1 MSKDLLYRPDLSYD
15 KSYYTDGKL
24 YDLTEDIHI
33 NSQDEQDNLSNK
45 LNHIDDLLKDII
57 SKLPIIPEDLLD
69 VFLPPFITVNDVLKD
84 LIDNKSLY
92 FYCVADNI
100 RKGAAS
106 NAVQIAL
113 KILRNIN

>member
-1 MSKDLLYRPDLSYD
+1 MAENARNTD
-15 KSYYTDGKL
+15 KVIVGR
-24 YDLTEDIHI
+24 IR
-33 NSQDEQDNLSNK
+33 
-45 LNHIDDLLKDII
+45 
-57 SKLPIIPEDLLD
+57 
-69 VFLPPFITVNDVLKD
+69 KD

-113 KILRNIN
+113 KLLRNIN